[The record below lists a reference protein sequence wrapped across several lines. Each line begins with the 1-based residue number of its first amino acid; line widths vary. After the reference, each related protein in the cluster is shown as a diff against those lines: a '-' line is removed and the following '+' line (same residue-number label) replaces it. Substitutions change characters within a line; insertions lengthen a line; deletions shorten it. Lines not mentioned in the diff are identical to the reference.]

1 MDIVKRAW
9 NLCRSQTEFQR
20 DIWRTGDSTGEEE
33 NTDAADEDLSK
44 LTVAELKQR
53 CTDAGLATS
62 GKKAD
67 LIERLSNA

>member
-1 MDIVKRAW
+1 MTQEGTD
-9 NLCRSQTEFQR
+9 
-20 DIWRTGDSTGEEE
+20 EEE
-33 NTDAADEDLSK
+33 DTDAADEDLSK